1 MGMEPLFLLDAYG
14 SIYRSY
20 FAFISKPLRNPQGQN
35 VSAAFGFFRGIFQL
49 WDQYRPQYFAAV
61 FDSPGPTFR
70 HGMYPEYKAT
80 RQKAPED
87 LHTQIPLVMEV
98 LELLGI
104 PSIAAE
110 GYEADDLIAT
120 LAERCRSEGRQCYVV
135 SADKDLLQLVDGPV
149 RALRPDRDQGYRLIG
164 PAEVQ
169 EEWGIPPALI
179 LDYLSLTGD
188 SSDNIPGV
196 PGVGDKTALKL
207 LSEFGSFDAIWAN
220 LETVKPEGLR
230 KKLEAGQES
239 AALSRKL
246 VTLAYE
252 APLPFD
258 SLESLR
264 VETLGRD
271 AASPVFLR
279 EGMRS
284 LATAKAEAKP
294 GARTNNQAAGANKAA
309 TANQDAANANREAL
323 ATGHEARSASQEAV
337 AAPGELF
344 PAGTG
349 APAEPEPAAIP
360 AGFSEAGN
368 YEVVTDLDT
377 LKRWVAAAG
386 KAGTFAFDCETDSLD
401 EMKTLPVGFSL
412 AFEPGSAC
420 YVPLAAPD
428 TACIETEAARKLL
441 APLLARTDATMVG
454 QNLKFDLHIMENWGA
469 PVHCKPWD
477 TMVASWLVDP
487 ERDSLRLE
495 ALGQTWLG
503 YSGTPYDE
511 VAPKGTVFSQIPL
524 DKAAPYAAE
533 DVWMALRLKLV
544 LEPVLAQRKLTG
556 LFLDLEMPV
565 LALLARM
572 EREGIMVDAASLQ
585 TYGKE
590 LEAELASIQAETW
603 TMVGREFNMNS
614 PKQLQEILFIER
626 KLTTGKKTKT
636 GYSTDISVLE
646 ELARE
651 DPVPALI
658 LRHRTLQ
665 KLKSTYVDA
674 LVQLAETDPRIRTH
688 FVQTG
693 TATGRLSSRDPNLQ
707 NIPVREEEGR
717 RIRSSFVAA
726 PGKLLVSADYSQ
738 IELVVF
744 AHLSGDP
751 ELRKAFTDGADVHRR
766 TAALILGKAEDEVTP
781 QERRAAKTINFGVIY
796 GMGAFRLAQELGIP
810 RAEAQKFIDAYFARY
825 AGVAAFIR
833 DTVEATRRDGYV
845 STILGRRRPVPL
857 INSRNANERQAA
869 ERIAVNTPIQGSAAD
884 IMKQAMLK
892 VDKVIRERFPEARLL
907 LQVHDELILE
917 APEALAPA
925 VAAAVEEAMAGA
937 HALSLPLRVGVEL
950 ARNWGGMH

>member
-1 MGMEPLFLLDAYG
+1 MEPLFLLDAYG
-14 SIYRSY
+14 SLYRSY

-49 WDQYRPQYFAAV
+49 WDHYHPQYFTAV

-70 HGMYPEYKAT
+70 HVQYPEYKAT

-87 LHTQIPLVMEV
+87 LHTQIPLVKE
-98 LELLGI
+98 LLALLGI

-120 LAERCRSEGRQCYVV
+120 IAERCRSEGRQCYVV

-169 EEWGIPPALI
+169 EEWGIPPSLI

-207 LSEFGSFDAIWAN
+207 LAEFGTFDAIWAN
-220 LETVKPEGLR
+220 LQVVKPEGLR
-230 KKLEAGQES
+230 KKLESGQES
-239 AALSRKL
+239 AILSRKL
-246 VTLAYE
+246 VTLAYD
-252 APLPFD
+252 APLPFE
-258 SLESLR
+258 SLDSLR
-264 VETLGRD
+264 VENLGRD
-271 AASPVFLR
+271 AASPVFMR

-284 LATAKAEAKP
+284 LATIKT
-294 GARTNNQAAGANKAA
+294 TNPA
-309 TANQDAANANREAL
+309 TAKTSEPSVPPRK
-323 ATGHEARSASQEAV
+323 EAV
-337 AAPGELF
+337 TAPGELF
-344 PAGTG
+344 PTGTG
-349 APAEPEPAAIP
+349 APAEEEFPPIP
-360 AGFSEAGN
+360 AGFSEAGS
-368 YEVVTDLDT
+368 YEVITDLAT
-377 LKRWVAAAG
+377 LERWVAAADR
-386 KAGTFAFDCETDSLD
+386 AGIFAFDCETDSLD
-401 EMKTLPVGFSL
+401 EMNTLPVGFSL
-412 AFEPGSAC
+412 AYEPGSAC
-420 YVPLAAPD
+420 YVPLVAP
-428 TACIETEAARKLL
+428 ETVCVEAEATRKLL

-454 QNLKFDLHIMENWGA
+454 QNLKFDMHIMENWGA

-487 ERDSLRLE
+487 ERDSLKLE

-503 YSGTPYDE
+503 YNGIPYAE
-511 VAPKGTVFSQIPL
+511 VAPKGMVFSQIPL
-524 DKAAPYAAE
+524 AKAAPYAAE
-533 DVWMALRLKLV
+533 DAWMALRLKMV
-544 LEPVLAQRKLTG
+544 LEPVLAKRKLTW
-556 LFLDLEMPV
+556 LFQDLEMPV
-565 LALLARM
+565 LSLLTRM
-572 EREGIMVDAASLQ
+572 EREGIMVDAPSLQ
-585 TYGKE
+585 SYGKE
-590 LEAELASIQAETW
+590 LETELASIQAETW
-603 TMVGREFNMNS
+603 TLVGREFNMNS
-614 PKQLQEILFIER
+614 PKQLQEILFVER

-717 RIRSSFVAA
+717 RIRASFIAA
-726 PGKLLVSADYSQ
+726 PGKMLVSADYSQ

-766 TAALILGKAEDEVTP
+766 TAALILGKDEADVSP

-825 AGVAAFIR
+825 SGVAAFIR
-833 DTVEATRRDGYV
+833 NTVEATKRDGYV

-892 VDKVIRERFPEARLL
+892 VDAVMKERFPEAKLL

-917 APEALAPA
+917 APEAMAPA
-925 VAAAVEEAMAGA
+925 VAAAVEEAMANA
-937 HALSLPLRVGVEL
+937 HTLSLPLRVGVEL

>member
-20 FAFISKPLRNPQGQN
+20 FAFISKPLRNAQGQN

-49 WDQYRPQYFAAV
+49 WDQYHPQYFAAV

-70 HGMYPEYKAT
+70 HELYPEYKAT

-87 LHTQIPLVMEV
+87 LHAQIPLVREV
-98 LELLGI
+98 LDLLGI
-104 PSIAAE
+104 PSIAAD

-120 LAERCRSEGRQCYVV
+120 IAERCRNEGRQCYIV

-149 RALRPDRDQGYRLIG
+149 RALRPDKDQGYRLIG
-164 PAEVQ
+164 PSEVQ
-169 EEWGIPPALI
+169 EEWGIPTSMI

-207 LSEFGSFDAIWAN
+207 LDEFGSFDAIWAN
-220 LETVKPEGLR
+220 LQTVKPEGLR
-230 KKLEAGQES
+230 KKLEAGRES
-239 AALSRKL
+239 AALSRTL

-258 SLESLR
+258 TLDKLR
-264 VETLGRD
+264 VECLGRD
-271 AASPVFLR
+271 AASPVFMR

-284 LATAKAEAKP
+284 LATVKTTE
-294 GARTNNQAAGANKAA
+294 AA
-309 TANQDAANANREAL
+309 TTIGKKAVV
-323 ATGHEARSASQEAV
+323 AS
-337 AAPGELF
+337 GELF
-344 PAGTG
+344 AVDTG
-349 APAEPEPAAIP
+349 APAEPELPAIP
-360 AGFSEAGN
+360 AGFSEAGSC
-368 YEVVTDLDT
+368 EVVTDLPT
-377 LKRWVAAAG
+377 LERWVAAAD
-386 KAGTFAFDCETDSLD
+386 KACTFAFDCETDSLD
-401 EMKTLPVGFSL
+401 EMVTLPVGFSL
-412 AFEPGSAC
+412 AYEPGSAC
-420 YVPLAAPD
+420 YVPLVAPGAPCVD
-428 TACIETEAARKLL
+428 AESARRLL
-441 APLLARTDATMVG
+441 APLLARKDATMVG
-454 QNLKFDLHIMENWGA
+454 QNLKFDMHIMENWGA
-469 PVHCKPWD
+469 PVRCKPWD
-477 TMVASWLVDP
+477 TMVAAWLIDP
-487 ERDSLRLE
+487 ERDSLKLE

-503 YSGTPYDE
+503 YSGISYGE
-511 VAPKGTVFSQIPL
+511 IVPKGTVFSQVPL
-524 DKAAPYAAE
+524 ERAAPYAAE
-533 DVWMALRLKLV
+533 DAWMALRLKLV
-544 LEPVLAQRKLTG
+544 LEPVLAQRRLTW
-556 LFLDLEMPV
+556 LFHDLEMPV

-585 TYGKE
+585 AYGRE
-590 LEAELASIQAETW
+590 LETELASIQTKTW
-603 TMVGREFNMNS
+603 ALVGKEFNMNS
-614 PKQLQEILFIER
+614 PKQLQEILFVDR

-674 LVQLAETDPRIRTH
+674 LVQLAGTDPRIRTH

-693 TATGRLSSRDPNLQ
+693 TATGRLSSHDPNLQ

-717 RIRSSFVAA
+717 RIRASFVAA
-726 PGKLLVSADYSQ
+726 PGKMLVSADYSQ

-751 ELRKAFTDGADVHRR
+751 ELRKAFVDGADVHRR
-766 TAALILGKAEDEVTP
+766 TAALILGKAEDEVSP

-833 DTVEATRRDGYV
+833 NTVEATKRDGYV

-869 ERIAVNTPIQGSAAD
+869 ERVAVNTPIQGSAAD
-884 IMKQAMLK
+884 IMKLAMLK
-892 VDKVIRERFPEARLL
+892 VDRVLQERFPEARLL

-917 APEALAPA
+917 APQALAPA
-925 VAAAVEEAMAGA
+925 VAAAVEAAMASA
-937 HALSLPLRVGVEL
+937 YTLALPLRVGVEL
-950 ARNWGGMH
+950 APNWGGMH

>member
-1 MGMEPLFLLDAYG
+1 MEPLFLLDAYG

-49 WDQYRPQYFAAV
+49 WDQYKPQYFAAV

-87 LHTQIPLVMEV
+87 LHAQIPLVKEV
-98 LELLGI
+98 LDLLGI
-104 PSIAAE
+104 PSIAAD

-120 LAERCRSEGRQCYVV
+120 IAERCRREGRQCYVV

-149 RALRPDRDQGYRLIG
+149 GAWRPPRDQGYRLIG

-207 LSEFGSFDAIWAN
+207 LSGFGSFDAIWAG
-220 LETVKPEGLR
+220 LETVKPDGLR
-230 KKLEAGQES
+230 KKLESGQES
-239 AALSRKL
+239 AILSRKL
-246 VTLAYE
+246 VTLAYD

-258 SLESLR
+258 SLDSLR
-264 VETLGRD
+264 VQALGRD
-271 AASPVFLR
+271 AASPVFMR

-284 LATAKAEAKP
+284 LATIKTIDP
-294 GARTNNQAAGANKAA
+294 A
-309 TANQDAANANREAL
+309 TAKTGGQSGAADQGSETTNQE
-323 ATGHEARSASQEAV
+323 TT

-349 APAEPEPAAIP
+349 APAEPELPAIP
-360 AGFSEAGN
+360 AGFSEAGSH
-368 YEVVTDLDT
+368 EIVTDLDS
-377 LKRWVAAAG
+377 LQRWVAAAD

-401 EMKTLPVGFSL
+401 EMNTMPVGFSL
-412 AFEPGSAC
+412 AYEPGSAC
-420 YVPLAAPD
+420 YVPLASSSTVCVDA
-428 TACIETEAARKLL
+428 EAARKLL
-441 APLLARTDATMVG
+441 APLLARKDATMVG
-454 QNLKFDLHIMENWGA
+454 QNLKFDMHIMENWGA
-469 PVHCKPWD
+469 PVSCKPWD
-477 TMVASWLVDP
+477 TMVAAWLIDP
-487 ERDSLRLE
+487 ERDSLKLE

-503 YSGTPYDE
+503 YSGIPYAD
-511 VAPKGTVFSQIPL
+511 VAPKGTVFSQIPVE
-524 DKAAPYAAE
+524 KAAPYAAE
-533 DVWMALRLKLV
+533 DAWMALRLKLV
-544 LEPVLAQRKLTG
+544 LEPVLAKRRLTW
-556 LFLDLEMPV
+556 LFHDLEMPV
-565 LALLARM
+565 LALLVRM

-585 TYGKE
+585 AYGKE
-590 LEAELASIQAETW
+590 LETELASIQAETW
-603 TMVGREFNMNS
+603 ALVGREFNMNS
-614 PKQLQEILFIER
+614 PKQLQEILFVER

-707 NIPVREEEGR
+707 NIPIREEEGR

-726 PGKLLVSADYSQ
+726 PGRMLVSADYSQ

-751 ELRKAFTDGADVHRR
+751 ELRKAFIDGADVHRR
-766 TAALILGKAEDEVTP
+766 TAALILGKEEAEVST

-825 AGVAAFIR
+825 SGVAAFIR
-833 DTVEATRRDGYV
+833 NTVEATKRDGYV

-884 IMKQAMLK
+884 IMKMAMLK
-892 VDKVIRERFPEARLL
+892 VAAVIKERFPEARLL

-917 APEALAPA
+917 APEAIAPA
-925 VAAAVEEAMAGA
+925 VAAAVEEAMASA
-937 HALSLPLRVGVEL
+937 HTLSLPLRVGVEL

>member
-1 MGMEPLFLLDAYG
+1 VGMEPLFLLDAYG

-70 HGMYPEYKAT
+70 HGMYPDYKAT

-87 LHTQIPLVMEV
+87 LHTQIPLVREI
-98 LELLGI
+98 LDLLGI
-104 PSIAAE
+104 PSIAAD

-120 LAERCRSEGRQCYVV
+120 IAERCRKEGRQCYVV

-207 LSEFGSFDAIWAN
+207 LSEFGSFDAIWAG
-220 LETVKPEGLR
+220 LDTVKPDGLR
-230 KKLEAGQES
+230 KKLESGQES
-239 AALSRKL
+239 AMLSRKL
-246 VTLAYE
+246 VTLAYD
-252 APLPFD
+252 APLPFE
-258 SLESLR
+258 SLDSLR
-264 VETLGRD
+264 VHTLGRD
-271 AASPVFLR
+271 AASPVFMR

-284 LATAKAEAKP
+284 LATIKTSDPAAPASKEAVGSP
-294 GARTNNQAAGANKAA
+294 GQA
-309 TANQDAANANREAL
+309 T
-323 ATGHEARSASQEAV
+323 QEAV

-349 APAEPEPAAIP
+349 APAEPELPAIP
-360 AGFSEAGN
+360 AGFSEAGS
-368 YEVVTDLDT
+368 YEIITDLDT
-377 LKRWVAAAG
+377 LKRWIDAAAT
-386 KAGTFAFDCETDSLD
+386 AGTFAFDCETDSLD
-401 EMKTLPVGFSL
+401 EMSTLPVGFSL
-412 AFEPGSAC
+412 AYEPGSAC
-420 YVPLAAPD
+420 YVPLKSPD
-428 TACIETEAARKLL
+428 GVCIDAEAARKLL
-441 APLLARTDATMVG
+441 APLLARTDVTMVG

-469 PVHCKPWD
+469 PVQCKPWD
-477 TMVASWLVDP
+477 TMVAAWLIDP
-487 ERDSLRLE
+487 ERDSLKLE

-503 YSGTPYDE
+503 YSGIPYAE
-511 VAPKGTVFSQIPL
+511 VAPKGMVFSQIPVQ
-524 DKAAPYAAE
+524 KAAPYAAE
-533 DVWMALRLKLV
+533 DAWMALRLKLV
-544 LEPVLAQRKLTG
+544 LEPVLAKRKLTW
-556 LFLDLEMPV
+556 LFNDLEMPV
-565 LALLARM
+565 LTLLARM

-585 TYGKE
+585 AYGKE
-590 LEAELASIQAETW
+590 LETELASIQAETW
-603 TMVGREFNMNS
+603 ALVGREFNMNS
-614 PKQLQEILFIER
+614 PKQLQEILFVER

-674 LVQLAETDPRIRTH
+674 LVELAGTDPRIRTH

-726 PGKLLVSADYSQ
+726 PGKMLVSADYSQ

-751 ELRKAFTDGADVHRR
+751 ALRKAFIDGADVHRR
-766 TAALILGKAEDEVTP
+766 TAALILGKEEAEVSP

-833 DTVEATRRDGYV
+833 NTVEATKRDGYV

-884 IMKQAMLK
+884 IMKLAMLR
-892 VDKVIRERFPEARLL
+892 VNSVIKARFPDARLL

-917 APEALAPA
+917 VPEAIAPA
-925 VAAAVEEAMAGA
+925 VAAAVEEAMASA
-937 HALSLPLRVGVEL
+937 HTLSLPLRVGVEL

>member
-1 MGMEPLFLLDAYG
+1 MEPLFLLDAYG

-70 HGMYPEYKAT
+70 HRMYPEYKAT

-98 LELLGI
+98 LDLLGI
-104 PSIAAE
+104 PSIAAD
-110 GYEADDLIAT
+110 GFEADDLIAT
-120 LAERCRSEGRQCYVV
+120 IAERCRTEGRQCYVV

-164 PAEVQ
+164 PGEVQ

-207 LSEFGSFDAIWAN
+207 LGEFGSFDAIWAN
-220 LETVKPEGLR
+220 LGAVRPEGLR
-230 KKLEAGQES
+230 KKLENGQES
-239 AALSRKL
+239 ALLSRKL
-246 VTLAYE
+246 VTLASE

-258 SLESLR
+258 SLDSLR
-264 VETLGRD
+264 VENLGRD
-271 AASPVFLR
+271 AASPVFMR

-284 LATAKAEAKP
+284 LATIKTAAEATRP
-294 GARTNNQAAGANKAA
+294 DRAA
-309 TANQDAANANREAL
+309 TGPGQNPTAVPEP
-323 ATGHEARSASQEAV
+323 V

-344 PAGTG
+344 PVGTG

-360 AGFSEAGN
+360 AGFSEPGSF
-368 YEVVTDLDT
+368 EVITGLEQ
-377 LKRWVAAAG
+377 LKHWIEAAD
-386 KAGTFAFDCETDSLD
+386 KAGIFAFDCETDSLD
-401 EMKTLPVGFSL
+401 EMNTLPVGFSL

-420 YVPLAAPD
+420 YVPLTAPD
-428 TACIETEAARKLL
+428 TVCIDAEAARQAI
-441 APLLARTDATMVG
+441 APLLARRDATMVG
-454 QNLKFDLHIMENWGA
+454 QNLKFDMHIMENWGA

-477 TMVASWLVDP
+477 TMVAAWLVDP
-487 ERDSLRLE
+487 ERDSLTLE

-503 YSGTPYDE
+503 YSGIPYAA
-511 VAPKGTVFSQIPL
+511 VVPKGSVFSQISL
-524 DKAAPYAAE
+524 EQAAPYAAE
-533 DVWMALRLKLV
+533 DAWMALRLKLV
-544 LEPVLAQRKLTG
+544 LEPVLARRTLTW
-556 LFLDLEMPV
+556 LFHDLEMPV

-585 TYGKE
+585 SYGKE
-590 LEAELASIQAETW
+590 LETELGSIQAETW
-603 TMVGREFNMNS
+603 ALVGREFNMNS
-614 PKQLQEILFIER
+614 PKQLQEILFVER

-688 FVQTG
+688 YVQTG

-726 PGKLLVSADYSQ
+726 PGKMLVSADYSQ

-751 ELRKAFTDGADVHRR
+751 ELRKAFIDGADVHRR
-766 TAALILGKAEDEVTP
+766 TAALILGKAEEEVSA

-833 DTVEATRRDGYV
+833 NTVEATKRDGYV

-884 IMKQAMLK
+884 IMKLAMLR
-892 VDKVIRERFPEARLL
+892 VERAITERFPEARLL

-917 APEALAPA
+917 APEPIAPA
-925 VAAAVEEAMAGA
+925 VAVAVEEAMAGA
-937 HALSLPLRVGVEL
+937 HTLSLPLRVGVEL
-950 ARNWGGMH
+950 ARTWGGMH

>member
-1 MGMEPLFLLDAYG
+1 MPWQGRGYAVAMEPLFLLDAYG

-20 FAFISKPLRNPQGQN
+20 FAFMSKPLRNPQGLN

-49 WDQYRPQYFAAV
+49 WDQYKPRYFAAV

-70 HGMYPEYKAT
+70 HGMFPEYKAT

-87 LHTQIPLVMEV
+87 MHSQIPLVME
-98 LELLGI
+98 LLDLLGI
-104 PSIAAE
+104 PSIAAD

-120 LAERCRSEGRQCYVV
+120 IAERCRREGRQCYVV

-207 LSEFGSFDAIWAN
+207 LSEFGSFDGVWAN
-220 LETVKPEGLR
+220 LEQVKPEGL
-230 KKLEAGQES
+230 KKRLYAGKES
-239 AALSRKL
+239 AMLSRKL
-246 VTLAYE
+246 VTLAYD
-252 APLPFD
+252 APLPFK
-258 SLESLR
+258 SLDGLR
-264 VETLGRD
+264 VESLGRD
-271 AASPVFLR
+271 AASPVFIR

-284 LATAKAEAKP
+284 LATKK
-294 GARTNNQAAGANKAA
+294 TTIQNQAVAP
-309 TANQDAANANREAL
+309 
-323 ATGHEARSASQEAV
+323 QEPET
-337 AAPGELF
+337 APGELF

-349 APAEPEPAAIP
+349 APAEATQPPVP
-360 AGFSEAGN
+360 PDFSVAGT
-368 YEVVTDLDT
+368 YELVTDLERLRYWIDQ
-377 LKRWVAAAG
+377 AD

-401 EMKTLPVGFSL
+401 EMGALPVGFSL
-412 AFEPGSAC
+412 AYEPGSAC
-420 YVPLAAPD
+420 YVPLKANNASCVD
-428 TACIETEAARKLL
+428 TEAAKRLL
-441 APLLARTDATMVG
+441 LPLLARPDATMVG
-454 QNLKFDLHIMENWGA
+454 QNLKFDVHILENWGV
-469 PVHCKPWD
+469 PVFCKPWD
-477 TMVASWLVDP
+477 TMIAAWLVDP
-487 ERDSLRLE
+487 ERDSLKLE

-503 YSGTPYDE
+503 YSGIPYDE

-524 DKAAPYAAE
+524 DKAAPYGAE
-533 DVWMALRLKLV
+533 DAWMALRLKLV

-556 LFLDLEMPV
+556 LFLELEMPI
-565 LALLARM
+565 LSLLARM
-572 EREGIMVDAASLQ
+572 EREGIMVDADSLKQ
-585 TYGKE
+585 YGKE
-590 LEAELASIQAETW
+590 LETELASIQAQTW
-603 TMVGREFNMNS
+603 TLVGREFNMNS
-614 PKQLQEILFIER
+614 PKQLQEILFVER

-636 GYSTDISVLE
+636 GFSTDISVLE

-674 LVQLAETDPRIRTH
+674 LFQLAKTDPRIRTT

-693 TATGRLSSRDPNLQ
+693 TATGRISSRDPNLQ

-726 PGKLLVSADYSQ
+726 PGKLLISADYSQ

-751 ELRKAFTDGADVHRR
+751 ELRKAFVDGADVHRR
-766 TAALILGKAEDEVTP
+766 TAALILGKEEADVSP

-833 DTVEATRRDGYV
+833 NTIEATKRDGYV
-845 STILGRRRPVPL
+845 ATILGRRRPVPL

-884 IMKQAMLK
+884 IMKQAMLR
-892 VDKVIRERFPEARLL
+892 VNAVIQKSYPEARLL

-917 APEALAPA
+917 APEDIAPA
-925 VAAAVEEAMAGA
+925 VAAAVEEAMTNA

>member
-1 MGMEPLFLLDAYG
+1 MEPLFLLDAYG

-87 LHTQIPLVMEV
+87 LHSQIPLVKEV
-98 LELLGI
+98 LDLLGI
-104 PSIAAE
+104 PSIAAD

-120 LAERCRSEGRQCYVV
+120 IAERCRSEGRQCYVV

-149 RALRPDRDQGYRLIG
+149 RALRTDRDQGYRLIG

-169 EEWGIPPALI
+169 EEWGIPPNLI

-207 LSEFGSFDAIWAN
+207 LSEFGSFDAIWAG
-220 LETVKPEGLR
+220 LDTVKPDGLR
-230 KKLEAGQES
+230 KKLEAGHES
-239 AALSRKL
+239 AILSREL
-246 VTLAYE
+246 VTLAYD

-258 SLESLR
+258 SLDSLR
-264 VETLGRD
+264 VENLGRD
-271 AASPVFLR
+271 AASPVFMR

-284 LATAKAEAKP
+284 LATIK
-294 GARTNNQAAGANKAA
+294 TSDQA
-309 TANQDAANANREAL
+309 TAAIQEPVTISQGAA
-323 ATGHEARSASQEAV
+323 

-349 APAEPEPAAIP
+349 APAEPESTTIP
-360 AGFSEAGN
+360 TGFSEAGSH
-368 YEVVTDLDT
+368 EVITDLES

-386 KAGTFAFDCETDSLD
+386 MAGTFAFDCETDSLD
-401 EMKTLPVGFSL
+401 EMNTLPIGFSL

-420 YVPLAAPD
+420 YVPLVAPG
-428 TACIETEAARKLL
+428 TICIDTEAARKLM

-454 QNLKFDLHIMENWGA
+454 QNLKFDMHIMENWGA
-469 PVHCKPWD
+469 PVRCKPWD
-477 TMVASWLVDP
+477 TMVAAWLVDP
-487 ERDSLRLE
+487 ERDSLKLE

-503 YSGTPYDE
+503 YSGIPYAE

-524 DKAAPYAAE
+524 EKAAPYAAE
-533 DVWMALRLKLV
+533 DAWMVLRLKLV
-544 LEPVLAQRKLTG
+544 LEPVLARRNLTE
-556 LFLDLEMPV
+556 LFLDLEMPI
-565 LALLARM
+565 LSLLARM

-585 TYGKE
+585 GYGKE
-590 LEAELASIQAETW
+590 LETELVSIQAKTW
-603 TMVGREFNMNS
+603 AMVGREFNMNS
-614 PKQLQEILFIER
+614 PKQLQEILFVDR
-626 KLTTGKKTKT
+626 KLSTGKKTKT
-636 GYSTDISVLE
+636 GFSTDISVLE

-751 ELRKAFTDGADVHRR
+751 ELRKAFTDGADVHSR
-766 TAALILGKAEDEVTP
+766 TAALILGKAEDEVSP

-810 RAEAQKFIDAYFARY
+810 RAEAQKFIDAYFTRY

-833 DTVEATRRDGYV
+833 NTVEATKRDGYV

-857 INSRNANERQAA
+857 INSRNANERQSA

-892 VDKVIRERFPEARLL
+892 VDTVIRERFPEARLL

-925 VAAAVEEAMAGA
+925 VAVAVEEAMAGA
-937 HALSLPLRVGVEL
+937 HTLSLPLRVGVEL

>member
-1 MGMEPLFLLDAYG
+1 MEPLFLLDAYG
-14 SIYRSY
+14 SLYRSY

-35 VSAAFGFFRGIFQL
+35 VSAAFGFFRGIFQI
-49 WDQYRPQYFAAV
+49 WDQYHPQYFTAV

-70 HGMYPEYKAT
+70 HVQYPEYKAT

-87 LHTQIPLVMEV
+87 LHTQIPLVKEV
-98 LELLGI
+98 LDLLGI

-120 LAERCRSEGRQCYVV
+120 IAERCRSEGRQCYVV

-149 RALRPDRDQGYRLIG
+149 RALRPDRDLGYRLIG

-169 EEWGIPPALI
+169 EEWGIPPSLI

-207 LSEFGSFDAIWAN
+207 LSEFGTFDAIWAN

-230 KKLEAGQES
+230 KKLETGHES
-239 AALSRKL
+239 ALLSRKL
-246 VTLAYE
+246 VTLAYD
-252 APLPFD
+252 APLPFE
-258 SLESLR
+258 SLDSLR
-264 VETLGRD
+264 VENLGRD
-271 AASPVFLR
+271 AASPVFMR

-284 LATAKAEAKP
+284 LATIKTIDP
-294 GARTNNQAAGANKAA
+294 A
-309 TANQDAANANREAL
+309 TAKTSIKSSIQADNQ
-323 ATGHEARSASQEAV
+323 SAETTAEPE

-349 APAEPEPAAIP
+349 APLEPEPAAIP
-360 AGFSEAGN
+360 EGFSEAGS

-377 LKRWVAAAG
+377 LKRWVAAAD
-386 KAGTFAFDCETDSLD
+386 KAGIFAFDCETDSLD
-401 EMKTLPVGFSL
+401 EMNTLPVGFSL
-412 AFEPGSAC
+412 AYEPGSAC
-420 YVPLAAPD
+420 YVPLVAPESVCVD
-428 TACIETEAARKLL
+428 TEAARLVL
-441 APLLARTDATMVG
+441 APLLARSDATMVG
-454 QNLKFDLHIMENWGA
+454 QNLKFDMHIMENWGA

-477 TMVASWLVDP
+477 TMVAAWLVDP
-487 ERDSLRLE
+487 ERDSLKLE

-503 YSGTPYDE
+503 YNGISYAE
-511 VAPKGTVFSQIPL
+511 VAPKGMVFSQIPL
-524 DKAAPYAAE
+524 AQAAPYAAE
-533 DVWMALRLKLV
+533 DTWMALRLKMV
-544 LEPVLAQRKLTG
+544 LEPVLAKRKLTW
-556 LFLDLEMPV
+556 LFHDLEMPV
-565 LALLARM
+565 LSLLARM
-572 EREGIMVDAASLQ
+572 EREGIMVDAPSLRA
-585 TYGKE
+585 YGKE
-590 LEAELASIQAETW
+590 LETELASIQAETW
-603 TMVGREFNMNS
+603 ALAGREFNMNS
-614 PKQLQEILFIER
+614 PKQLQEILFVER

-665 KLKSTYVDA
+665 KLKSTYIDA
-674 LVQLAETDPRIRTH
+674 LVELAETDPRIRTH

-726 PGKLLVSADYSQ
+726 PGKMLVSADYSQ

-766 TAALILGKAEDEVTP
+766 TAALILGKAEDEVSP

-833 DTVEATRRDGYV
+833 NTVEATKRDGYV

-892 VDKVIRERFPEARLL
+892 VDGVIKKRFPEARLL

-917 APEALAPA
+917 APEAIAPE
-925 VAAAVEEAMAGA
+925 VATAVEEAMASA
-937 HALSLPLRVGVEL
+937 YTLSLPLRVGVEL

>member
-1 MGMEPLFLLDAYG
+1 MEPLFLLDAYG

-49 WDQYRPQYFAAV
+49 WDQYHPQYFAAV

-70 HGMYPEYKAT
+70 HDMYPEYKAT

-87 LHTQIPLVMEV
+87 LHSQIPLVREA
-98 LELLGI
+98 LDLLGI

-120 LAERCRSEGRQCYVV
+120 IAERCRTEGRQCYIV

-169 EEWGIPPALI
+169 EEWSIPPALI

-207 LSEFGSFDAIWAN
+207 LAEFGSFDTIWSS
-220 LETVKPEGLR
+220 LDTVKPEGLR

-239 AALSRKL
+239 ALLSRRL
-246 VTLAYE
+246 VTLAYD
-252 APLPFD
+252 APLPFE

-271 AASPVFLR
+271 AASPVFMR

-284 LATAKAEAKP
+284 LATIKTE
-294 GARTNNQAAGANKAA
+294 GQS
-309 TANQDAANANREAL
+309 
-323 ATGHEARSASQEAV
+323 SAM

-349 APAEPEPAAIP
+349 APAEPEIPAIP
-360 AGFSEAGN
+360 AGFSEAGS
-368 YEVVTDLDT
+368 YEVITELEQ
-377 LKRWVAAAG
+377 LKRWIEAAD
-386 KAGTFAFDCETDSLD
+386 KAGIFAFDCETDSLD
-401 EMKTLPVGFSL
+401 EMNTLPVGFSL
-412 AFEPGSAC
+412 AYEPGSAC
-420 YVPLAAPD
+420 YVPLTAPG
-428 TACIETEAARKLL
+428 TVCIDPDAARSLL

-454 QNLKFDLHIMENWGA
+454 QNLKFDIHILENWGA
-469 PVHCKPWD
+469 PVSCKPWD
-477 TMVASWLVDP
+477 TMVAAWLVDP
-487 ERDSLRLE
+487 ERDSLKLE

-503 YSGTPYDE
+503 YSGIPYAE
-511 VAPKGTVFSQIPL
+511 VAPKGSVFSQIPL
-524 DKAAPYAAE
+524 EKAAPYAAE
-533 DVWMALRLKLV
+533 DAWMALRLKLV
-544 LEPVLAQRKLTG
+544 LEPVLAQRKLTW
-556 LFLDLEMPV
+556 LFHDLEMPV

-572 EREGIMVDAASLQ
+572 EREGIMVDALSLQ
-585 TYGKE
+585 AYGKE
-590 LEAELASIQAETW
+590 LETELASIQAETW
-603 TMVGREFNMNS
+603 ALVGREFNMNS
-614 PKQLQEILFIER
+614 PKQLQEILFVER

-674 LVQLAETDPRIRTH
+674 LVLLAETDPRIRTH

-717 RIRSSFVAA
+717 RIRASFVAA
-726 PGKLLVSADYSQ
+726 PGKMLVSADYSQ

-751 ELRKAFTDGADVHRR
+751 ALRKAFIDGADVHRR
-766 TAALILGKAEDEVTP
+766 TAALILGKAEEEVSP

-833 DTVEATRRDGYV
+833 NTVESTKRDGYV

-884 IMKQAMLK
+884 IMKMAMLK
-892 VDKVIRERFPEARLL
+892 VDEVVRKRFPEARLL

-917 APEALAPA
+917 VPEALAPDL
-925 VAAAVEEAMAGA
+925 AAAVEEAMASA
-937 HALSLPLRVGVEL
+937 HTLSLPLRVGVEL